1 VSQFTVIAGRIR
13 CRTFEPA
20 KIRGTISEMRLGI
33 QWPGEESGTV
43 RYPTNTGSFPLSRP
57 LEGERPPRTAPTTGI
72 AGCGARAA
80 SGHAAT
86 PQRSMMKSRRLAG
99 RQKSIVRGNG
109 RSVMTVSPSQPEA
122 RSGAPMAYV
131 VLRRQTKEA
140 VGIDGQRTGTARPL
154 PLWRLPSGP
163 DSPPINPIFGSG
175 ISPQARTAGHLTFQP
190 LVRFRARC
198 NLPFARSTLPSSVAR
213 LLHTAG

>member
-1 VSQFTVIAGRIR
+1 MRAIDPRRKSV
-13 CRTFEPA
+13 E
-20 KIRGTISEMRLGI
+20 RG
-33 QWPGEESGTV
+33 GTQ
-43 RYPTNTGSFPLSRP
+43 TNL
-57 LEGERPPRTAPTTGI
+57 
-72 AGCGARAA
+72 
-80 SGHAAT
+80 
-86 PQRSMMKSRRLAG
+86 
-99 RQKSIVRGNG
+99 
-109 RSVMTVSPSQPEA
+109 
-122 RSGAPMAYV
+122 
-131 VLRRQTKEA
+131 
-140 VGIDGQRTGTARPL
+140 GIDGQRTGTARPL

>member
-1 VSQFTVIAGRIR
+1 YAEVHETPYKDPHHKIDRECTDVYEEGQLLPVLQGASSTQRGDQDCTTRSPRRAGHGHVQPHKRNEE
-13 CRTFEPA
+13 RT
-20 KIRGTISEMRLGI
+20 
-33 QWPGEESGTV
+33 
-43 RYPTNTGSFPLSRP
+43 
-57 LEGERPPRTAPTTGI
+57 
-72 AGCGARAA
+72 
-80 SGHAAT
+80 
-86 PQRSMMKSRRLAG
+86 
-99 RQKSIVRGNG
+99 
-109 RSVMTVSPSQPEA
+109 
-122 RSGAPMAYV
+122 
-131 VLRRQTKEA
+131 
-140 VGIDGQRTGTARPL
+140 IDGQRTGTARPL